1 MPDLKVKRA
10 PQTDVNRRAWETV
23 YDDINDI
30 INSVNQKSAVES
42 RNGASGG
49 DGDIRLFKDVD
60 KTKYFIE
67 GKFADGW
74 AKREML
80 FSDLNNDT
88 QDESINFSSTE
99 AYVKPDGS
107 VPFTAVQTGIS
118 PSNTNHLATKGYVDT
133 ATGTEKYVSAAA
145 FTEADGN
152 LALTVTGGSN
162 VSVNLD
168 DRYVLSALAN
178 GTGDGQIVKNI
189 TTGTLNYKTIKAG
202 GAVTV
207 TNNTDDI
214 TIGGGGLTSVNNTN
228 WSGNNAQVLA
238 VANGGTGGYSQLTA
252 RTSLGVDSAG
262 TDNSTNV
269 TLAGTLDY
277 ITISGQAITRNAI
290 VLTTDVSGSLPD
302 ANIAS
307 ASTWNGMLDSAL
319 GNGGASSV
327 SLVKTSNDEGTAQLR
342 NIKAGGSITIAIDGT
357 DDHINIGGGGLTTV
371 ALGSN
376 VTGTLPIANGGTNSA
391 NASDARDALGVDP
404 LGTDNSTNVSLAGTL
419 DYLTISGQVIT
430 RSAIVLTTDVS
441 GNLPDGNIAS
451 ASTWNAMVDSCL
463 GNGGTGAVSVVKTSN
478 DSGTIQ
484 LRNIK
489 GTGSITV
496 AVDGTEDHINIGG
509 GGLTSVALA
518 SNVTGV
524 LPIANGGTGSTTAEN
539 ALNALGGA
547 TLGHNHDSAYDN
559 YGSWTLKDH
568 SGDNYTVTSA
578 DTMQIKQGTGISVN
592 FTADDVMT
600 ITNTAPDVNHDVNHY
615 NWDGSDT
622 GLNDVTGRASL
633 GLGTAAQSASG
644 DFAASSHDHSAG
656 NITSGTLAVGRG
668 GTGVTTVAAIKT
680 TLGLGSAAYVDL
692 SSQDLTDIGNLSNT
706 NSGDQILPTRD
717 SLGVDTDDTVRFGNV
732 EVDNNLWINGYTDST
747 ASRIRFHHNG
757 TDAYQDW
764 ETGNYYIRYNTT
776 SKFRLTSSGQ
786 LDCDAD
792 VIAYST
798 AVSDIRLKD
807 NIEPMVGN
815 LEKLAM
821 LTPISYEYK
830 ERRDGKH
837 LGLSAQ
843 EVEEIFPDIVKE
855 RDLMSFGKEGE
866 EFKTVRQQELIPVLI
881 GAIKELKEEL
891 DELKCR

>member
-74 AKREML
+74 AKREMI

-152 LALTVTGGSN
+152 LALTVTGGSD

-168 DRYVLSALAN
+168 DRYVLSAIAN

-202 GAVTV
+202 GSITV

-214 TIGGGGLTSVNNTN
+214 TIGGGGLTSVDNSN
-228 WSGNNAQVLA
+228 WSGADLSI
-238 VANGGTGGYSQLTA
+238 ANGGTGSSSEADA
-252 RTSLGVDSAG
+252 RAALGVDPLG

-307 ASTWNGMLDSAL
+307 ASTWNGMLDSVL

-327 SLVKTSNDEGTAQLR
+327 SLVKTANDEGTAQLR

-451 ASTWNAMVDSCL
+451 ASTWNAMIDSCL

-524 LPIANGGTGSTTAEN
+524 LPIANGGTGSTTAED

-600 ITNTAPDVNHDVNHY
+600 ITNTAPDVNHY

-633 GLGTAAQSASG
+633 GLGTAATSASG
-644 DFAASSHDHSAG
+644 DFAASSHNHSAG
-656 NITSGTLAVGRG
+656 NITSGTLAVARG
-668 GTGVTTVAAIKT
+668 GTGVTTVAEIET

-692 SSQDLTDIGNLSNT
+692 SSQDLTDIGNLSGT
-706 NSGDQILPTRD
+706 NSGDQTLSTRD
-717 SLGVDTDDTVRFGNV
+717 SLGIDTDDTVRFGNV
-732 EVDNNLWINGYTDST
+732 EVDNDLWINGYADTT
-747 ASRIRFHHNG
+747 ASRIRFHHNN
-757 TDAYQDW
+757 TNAYQDW

-776 SKFRLTSSGQ
+776 TKYMMDSSGNFHA
-786 LDCDAD
+786 DAD
-792 VIAYST
+792 VYAYST
-798 AVSDIRLKD
+798 SVGSDKKLKK
-807 NIEPMVGN
+807 NIKDIKYGLSDVLKLRGVDFDWK
-815 LEKLAM
+815 EK
-821 LTPISYEYK
+821 
-830 ERRDGKH
+830 RDGKH
-837 LGLSAQ
+837 DIGVIAQ
-843 EVEEIFPDIVKE
+843 EVKEIIPEVVSEVPDFE
-855 RDLMSFGKEGE
+855 DGTYL
-866 EFKTVRQQELIPVLI
+866 TVDYSKLVPVLI
-881 GAIKELKEEL
+881 ESIKELKEEL